1 MLAGALGAGDE
12 EVDVAEVDGEVFDV
26 DVVDVGVV
34 FVSEVLG
41 VVADALESFR

>member
-12 EVDVAEVDGEVFDV
+12 EVDVAEVDDEVFDV
-26 DVVDVGVV
+26 DVDVL

>member
-1 MLAGALGAGDE
+1 MLAGALGAGDD
-12 EVDVAEVDGEVFDV
+12 EVDVAEVDDEEV
-26 DVVDVGVV
+26 DVELDVV

>member
-1 MLAGALGAGDE
+1 MLAGALGAGDDEVEVAEVDDE
-12 EVDVAEVDGEVFDV
+12 EVDVELD
-26 DVVDVGVV
+26 VV

>member
-12 EVDVAEVDGEVFDV
+12 EVDVAEVDDEEV
-26 DVVDVGVV
+26 DVELDVL
-34 FVSEVLG
+34 FISEVLG

>member
-1 MLAGALGAGDE
+1 MLAGELGAGDE
-12 EVDVAEVDGEVFDV
+12 EVDVAEVDDEVFDV
-26 DVVDVGVV
+26 DVDVL

>member
-26 DVVDVGVV
+26 DVVDVDVDVV
-34 FVSEVLG
+34 VLSP
-41 VVADALESFR
+41 V

>member
-1 MLAGALGAGDE
+1 MLAGELGAGDE
-12 EVDVAEVDGEVFDV
+12 EVDVAEVDDEVFDV
-26 DVVDVGVV
+26 EVDVL

>member
-1 MLAGALGAGDE
+1 MLAGVLGAGDE
-12 EVDVAEVDGEVFDV
+12 EVDVAEVDDEVFDV
-26 DVVDVGVV
+26 DVDVL

>member
-1 MLAGALGAGDE
+1 MLAGALGVGDDEVDVGEVDDE
-12 EVDVAEVDGEVFDV
+12 EVDVELD
-26 DVVDVGVV
+26 VV

>member
-1 MLAGALGAGDE
+1 MLAGELGAGDE
-12 EVDVAEVDGEVFDV
+12 ELAVAEVDDEVFDV
-26 DVVDVGVV
+26 DVDVL

>member
-1 MLAGALGAGDE
+1 MIAGELGAGDE
-12 EVDVAEVDGEVFDV
+12 EVDVAEVDDEVFDV
-26 DVVDVGVV
+26 DVDVL

>member
-1 MLAGALGAGDE
+1 VLAGALGAGDD
-12 EVDVAEVDGEVFDV
+12 EVDVAEVDDEEV
-26 DVVDVGVV
+26 DVELDVV

>member
-12 EVDVAEVDGEVFDV
+12 EVDVAEVDDEVFEVDV
-26 DVVDVGVV
+26 DVL

>member
-1 MLAGALGAGDE
+1 MLAGELGAGDE

-26 DVVDVGVV
+26 DVVDVDVL

>member
-1 MLAGALGAGDE
+1 MLVGALGAGDD
-12 EVDVAEVDGEVFDV
+12 EVGVAEVDDEVFDV
-26 DVVDVGVV
+26 DVDVL

>member
-12 EVDVAEVDGEVFDV
+12 ELDVAEVDDEEVV
-26 DVVDVGVV
+26 VELDVV
-34 FVSEVLG
+34 FESEVLG

>member
-1 MLAGALGAGDE
+1 VLAGALGAGDD
-12 EVDVAEVDGEVFDV
+12 EVDVAEVDDEEVD
-26 DVVDVGVV
+26 DELDVV

>member
-1 MLAGALGAGDE
+1 MLAGELGAGDE
-12 EVDVAEVDGEVFDV
+12 EVDVAEVDDEVFDV

>member
-1 MLAGALGAGDE
+1 VLAGALGAGDDEVEVAEVDDE
-12 EVDVAEVDGEVFDV
+12 EVDVELD
-26 DVVDVGVV
+26 VV

>member
-1 MLAGALGAGDE
+1 MLAGELGAGDE
-12 EVDVAEVDGEVFDV
+12 EVDVAEVDDEVFDV
-26 DVVDVGVV
+26 DVDVDVL